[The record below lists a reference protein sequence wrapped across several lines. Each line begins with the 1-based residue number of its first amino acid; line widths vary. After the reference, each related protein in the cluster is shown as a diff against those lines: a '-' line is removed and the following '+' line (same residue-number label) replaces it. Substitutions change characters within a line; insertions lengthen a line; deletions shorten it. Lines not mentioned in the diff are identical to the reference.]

1 MIYRH
6 TIDATSY
13 VFEDLRDLL
22 AKATP
27 PRSGDRLAGIAADS
41 AEQMIA
47 ARIALADVPLRH
59 FLHEAVIPYEDDEVT
74 RLIVDT
80 HDPEAFA
87 PISSLTVGAFRDW
100 LLSDAA
106 TTESLRKLSRGVTS
120 ETAAAVSKLM
130 RNQDLILAAKKCQ
143 VTSAFR
149 DTIGLR
155 GRMSVRLQ
163 PNHPFD
169 DLKGI
174 TASILDGILLGSG
187 DACIGINP
195 SSDDPAVIGGL
206 VRLLDDVIT
215 RLQIP
220 TQACV
225 LAHVTTTL
233 ALIEQGQ
240 PVDLVF
246 QSIAGTQEANRSF
259 GIDLELLKQAHEA
272 GLSLRRGTVGN
283 NVMYFETGQGS
294 ALSANAHLGVDQQTC
309 EARAYAVARAF
320 DPLLVNSVVGFIG
333 PEYLYDGKEIIRAGL
348 EDHFCGKL
356 LGLPLGVDVCYT
368 NHAEADQDD
377 MDNLLTLLAAAGV
390 TFIMGVPGA
399 DDIMLNYQ
407 STSFHDALYVRDLFG
422 LRRAPEFDEWLLR
435 SGLADADFRLAGNA
449 GQLPDFASRLIAESG
464 FKI

>member
-1 MIYRH
+1 MVFRQIV
-6 TIDATSY
+6 DATSY
-13 VFEDLRDLL
+13 LFDDLRDLL

-27 PRSGDRLAGIAADS
+27 PRSGDRLAGVAADS

-47 ARIALADVPLRH
+47 ARMALADVPLKH
-59 FLHEAVIPYEDDEVT
+59 FLNEAVVPYEDDEVT
-74 RLIVDT
+74 RLIVDS
-80 HDPEAFA
+80 HDASSFA
-87 PISSLTVGAFRDW
+87 AISALTVGGFRDW

-106 TTESLRKLSRGVTS
+106 TSEVLKKLSRGITPEMV
-120 ETAAAVSKLM
+120 AAVSKLM
-130 RNQDLILAAKKCQ
+130 RNQDLILVAKKCQ
-143 VTSAFR
+143 VTTRFR
-149 DTIGLR
+149 NTIGLR

-169 DLKGI
+169 DVKGI
-174 TASILDGILLGSG
+174 TASILDGLLLGSG

-195 SSDDPAVIGGL
+195 ASDDPRVIGEL
-206 VRLLDDVIT
+206 LRLLDGVIA

-220 TQACV
+220 TQGCV
-225 LAHVTTTL
+225 LTHVTTTL
-233 ALIEQGQ
+233 GLIGQGF

-246 QSIAGTQEANRSF
+246 QSIAGTEAANRSF
-259 GIDLELLKQAHEA
+259 GVDLALLREAREA
-272 GLSLRRGTVGN
+272 GLSLRRGTVGD

-294 ALSANAHLGVDQQTC
+294 ALSANAHHNVDQQTC

-399 DDIMLNYQ
+399 DDVMLNYQ

-422 LRRAPEFDEWLLR
+422 LKRAPEFDDWLLR
-435 SGLADADFRLAGNA
+435 TGLAGSDFRLAGDA
-449 GQLPDFASRLIAESG
+449 GLLPEFASRLIV
-464 FKI
+464 

>member
-1 MIYRH
+1 MVYRH
-6 TIDATSY
+6 AIDSTIY
-13 VFEDLRDLL
+13 VFDDLRDLL
-22 AKATP
+22 AKAAP

-41 AEQMIA
+41 AEHMIA
-47 ARIALADVPLRH
+47 ARIALADVPLKQ
-59 FLHEAVIPYEDDEVT
+59 FLHDTVIPYEHDEVT
-74 RLIVDT
+74 RLILDT
-80 HDPEAFA
+80 HDPSAFA
-87 PISSLTVGAFRDW
+87 AISSLTVGAFRDW

-106 TTESLRKLSRGVTS
+106 TTAVLGKLARGITP
-120 ETAAAVSKLM
+120 EMAAAVSKLM
-130 RNQDLILAAKKCQ
+130 RNQDLILVAKKCQ
-143 VTSAFR
+143 VITAFR
-149 DTIGLR
+149 NTIGLR

-169 DLKGI
+169 DVKGI
-174 TASILDGILLGSG
+174 TASVLDGILLGAG

-195 SSDDPAVIGGL
+195 ASDDPAVIGGL
-206 VRLLDDVIT
+206 LRLLDDIIT

-220 TQACV
+220 TQSCV
-225 LAHVTTTL
+225 LSHVTTTL
-233 ALIEQGQ
+233 GLIDQGV

-246 QSIAGTQEANRSF
+246 QSIAGTQAANRSF
-259 GIDLELLKQAHEA
+259 GVDLALLREAHQA
-272 GLSLRRGTVGN
+272 GLSLRRGTVGE

-294 ALSANAHLGVDQQTC
+294 ALSAGAHHGVDQQTC

-390 TFIMGVPGA
+390 SFIMGVPGA
-399 DDIMLNYQ
+399 DDVMLNYQ
-407 STSFHDALYVRDLFG
+407 STSFHDALYIRDLFG
-422 LRRAPEFDEWLLR
+422 LKRAPEFDDWLFR
-435 SGLADADFRLAGNA
+435 AGLADAGFRLAGNT
-449 GQLPDFASRLIAESG
+449 GLLPDFASRLIA
-464 FKI
+464 

>member
-6 TIDATSY
+6 VIDATSY
-13 VFEDLRDLL
+13 QFDGLRDLL

-27 PRSGDRLAGIAADS
+27 PRSGDRLAGVAADS
-41 AEQMIA
+41 ARQMIA
-47 ARIALADVPLRH
+47 ARMALADVPLKQ
-59 FLHEAVIPYEDDEVT
+59 FLTEAVVPYEDDEVT
-74 RLIVDT
+74 RLIIDS
-80 HDPEAFA
+80 HDAPSFA
-87 PISSLTVGAFRDW
+87 AISSLTVGAFRDW

-106 TTESLRKLSRGVTS
+106 TSEALQQASRGITP
-120 ETAAAVSKLM
+120 EMAAGVSKLM
-130 RNQDLILAAKKCQ
+130 RNQDLILVAKKCA
-143 VTSAFR
+143 VTTGFR
-149 DTIGLR
+149 NTIGLR

-163 PNHPFD
+163 PNHPYD
-169 DLKGI
+169 DVKGI
-174 TASILDGILLGSG
+174 TASILDGLLLGSG

-195 SSDDPAVIGGL
+195 ASDDPAVIGEL
-206 VRLLDDVIT
+206 LRLLDGIIA

-220 TQACV
+220 TQSCV
-225 LAHVTTTL
+225 LTHVTTTL
-233 ALIEQGQ
+233 GLISQGF

-246 QSIAGTQEANRSF
+246 QSIAGTQAANRSF
-259 GIDLELLKQAHEA
+259 GVDLALLREA
-272 GLSLRRGTVGN
+272 REAALSLRRGTVGD

-294 ALSANAHLGVDQQTC
+294 ALSANAHHQVDQQTC

-356 LGLPLGVDVCYT
+356 LGLPLGIDVCYS

-399 DDIMLNYQ
+399 DDVMLNYQ

-422 LRRAPEFDEWLLR
+422 LRRAPEFDDWLVR
-435 SGLADADFRLAGNA
+435 VGLADPGFRLAGNT
-449 GQLPDFASRLIAESG
+449 GLLPDFVSRLIA
-464 FKI
+464 

>member
-6 TIDATSY
+6 TIDATTH
-13 VFEDLRDLL
+13 VFDDLRDLM

-27 PRSGDRLAGIAADS
+27 PRSGDRLAGLAAES
-41 AEQMIA
+41 AKEMIA
-47 ARIALADVPLRH
+47 ARIALADVPLKQ
-59 FLHEAVIPYEDDEVT
+59 FLHETVIPYEIDEVT
-74 RLIVDT
+74 RLIVDS
-80 HDPEAFA
+80 HDASAFA
-87 PISSLTVGAFRDW
+87 PISSLSVGAFRDW

-106 TTESLRKLSRGVTS
+106 SGEALGKVSRGITP
-120 ETAAAVSKLM
+120 EMAAAVSKLM
-130 RNQDLILAAKKCQ
+130 RNQDLILVAKKCR
-143 VTSAFR
+143 VTTAFR
-149 DTIGLR
+149 NSIGLR

-163 PNHPFD
+163 PNHPSD
-169 DLKGI
+169 DAKGI

-195 SSDDPAVIGGL
+195 VSDDPAVIGRL
-206 VRLLDDVIT
+206 WQLLDDIIA
-215 RLQIP
+215 RLRVP

-233 ALIEQGQ
+233 GLIDQGL

-246 QSIAGTQEANRSF
+246 QSIAGTERANRSF
-259 GIDLELLKQAHEA
+259 GIDLKLLHEAHQA
-272 GLSLRRGTVGN
+272 GLSLRRGTVGS

-294 ALSANAHLGVDQQTC
+294 ALSADAHHGVDQQTC

-368 NHAEADQDD
+368 NHSEADQDD

-390 TFIMGVPGA
+390 TFVMGVPGA
-399 DDIMLNYQ
+399 DDVMLNYQ
-407 STSFHDALYVRDLFG
+407 STSFHDALYIRDLFG
-422 LRRAPEFDEWLLR
+422 LKRAPEFDDWLR
-435 SGLADADFRLAGNA
+435 RVGLADADFRLTGET
-449 GQLPDFASRLIAESG
+449 GLLPDFALRLIA
-464 FKI
+464 

>member
-1 MIYRH
+1 
-6 TIDATSY
+6 
-13 VFEDLRDLL
+13 
-22 AKATP
+22 
-27 PRSGDRLAGIAADS
+27 
-41 AEQMIA
+41 
-47 ARIALADVPLRH
+47 
-59 FLHEAVIPYEDDEVT
+59 
-74 RLIVDT
+74 
-80 HDPEAFA
+80 
-87 PISSLTVGAFRDW
+87 
-100 LLSDAA
+100 
-106 TTESLRKLSRGVTS
+106 
-120 ETAAAVSKLM
+120 
-130 RNQDLILAAKKCQ
+130 
-143 VTSAFR
+143 
-149 DTIGLR
+149 
-155 GRMSVRLQ
+155 MSVRLQ

-169 DLKGI
+169 DARGI
-174 TASILDGILLGSG
+174 TASILDGIMLGSG

-195 SSDDPAVIGGL
+195 ASDDPLVLGGL
-206 VRLLDDVIT
+206 VRLLDELIS

-220 TQACV
+220 TQSCV

-233 ALIEQGQ
+233 GLINQGF

-246 QSIAGTQEANRSF
+246 QSIAGTQAANRSF
-259 GIDLELLKQAHEA
+259 GIDLAILKEAREA
-272 GLSLRRGTVGN
+272 GLSQRRGTVGS

-294 ALSANAHLGVDQQTC
+294 ALSANAHHGVDQQTL

-399 DDIMLNYQ
+399 DDVMLNYQ

-422 LRRAPEFDEWLLR
+422 LKRAPEFDDWLFR
-435 SGLADADFRLAGNA
+435 TGLAGADFRLSG
-449 GQLPDFASRLIAESG
+449 GEGMLPDFASRLIA
-464 FKI
+464 

>member
-1 MIYRH
+1 MVYRQA
-6 TIDATSY
+6 IDATSY
-13 VFEDLRDLL
+13 LFNDLRDLL

-47 ARIALADVPLRH
+47 ARMALADVPLKQ
-59 FLHEAVIPYEDDEVT
+59 FLSETVVPYEDDEVT

-80 HDPEAFA
+80 HDAASFA
-87 PISSLTVGAFRDW
+87 AISSLTVGAFRDW

-106 TTESLRKLSRGVTS
+106 TTEVLRELSRAITP
-120 ETAAAVSKLM
+120 EMAAAVSKLM
-130 RNQDLILAAKKCQ
+130 RNQDLILVAKKCQ
-143 VTSAFR
+143 VTTRFR
-149 DTIGLR
+149 NTIGLP

-169 DLKGI
+169 DVKGI

-195 SSDDPAVIGGL
+195 ASDDPKVIGEL
-206 VRLLDDVIT
+206 LRLLDGIIA
-215 RLQIP
+215 RLEVP
-220 TQACV
+220 TQGCV
-225 LAHVTTTL
+225 LTHVTTTL
-233 ALIEQGQ
+233 GLIGQGV

-246 QSIAGTQEANRSF
+246 QSIAGTEAANRSF
-259 GIDLELLKQAHEA
+259 GVDLALLREAREA
-272 GLSLRRGTVGN
+272 GLALRRGTVGD

-294 ALSANAHLGVDQQTC
+294 ALSANAHHNVDQQTV

-399 DDIMLNYQ
+399 DDVMLNYQ

-422 LRRAPEFDEWLLR
+422 LKRAPEFDDWLLR
-435 SGLADADFRLAGNA
+435 SGLAGKDFRLASDA
-449 GQLPDFASRLIAESG
+449 GLLPEFASRLIA
-464 FKI
+464 

>member
-1 MIYRH
+1 MVYRH
-6 TIDATSY
+6 AIDATSY
-13 VFEDLRDLL
+13 VFDDLRDLL

-27 PRSGDRLAGIAADS
+27 PRSGDRLAGLAADS

-47 ARIALADVPLRH
+47 ARIALADVPLKQ
-59 FLHEAVIPYEDDEVT
+59 FLNEAVIPYEDDEVT
-74 RLIVDT
+74 RLILDT
-80 HDPEAFA
+80 HDASGFA
-87 PISSLTVGAFRDW
+87 AISSLTVGAFRDW

-106 TTESLRKLSRGVTS
+106 TGDALRKVSRGITP
-120 ETAAAVSKLM
+120 EMAAAVSKLM
-130 RNQDLILAAKKCQ
+130 RNQDLILVAKKCQ
-143 VTSAFR
+143 VTTRFR
-149 DTIGLR
+149 NTIGLR

-169 DLKGI
+169 DAKGI
-174 TASILDGILLGSG
+174 TASILDGLLLGAG

-195 SSDDPAVIGGL
+195 ASDDPRVIGGL
-206 VRLLDDVIT
+206 LRLLDGIIA

-220 TQACV
+220 TQGCV
-225 LAHVTTTL
+225 LTHVTTTL
-233 ALIEQGQ
+233 GLIGQGL

-246 QSIAGTQEANRSF
+246 QSIAGTEAANRSF
-259 GIDLELLKQAHEA
+259 GIDLSLLREARQA
-272 GLSLRRGTVGN
+272 GLSLRRGTVGD

-294 ALSANAHLGVDQQTC
+294 ALSANAHHGLDQQTC

-399 DDIMLNYQ
+399 DDVMLNYQ

-422 LRRAPEFDEWLLR
+422 LKRAPEFDEWLFR
-435 SGLADADFRLAGNA
+435 TGLAGVDFRLAGEA
-449 GQLPDFASRLIAESG
+449 GLLPEFASGLIA
-464 FKI
+464 